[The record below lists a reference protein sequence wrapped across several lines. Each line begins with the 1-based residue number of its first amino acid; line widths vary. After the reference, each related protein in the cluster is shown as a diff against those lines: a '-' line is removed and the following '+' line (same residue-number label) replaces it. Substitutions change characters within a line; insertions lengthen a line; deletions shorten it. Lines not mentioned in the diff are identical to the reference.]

1 MFMAR
6 EHETRDWEFSFSVM
20 VLVSRIFGTVFPLYP
35 KGECMIP
42 LSWALNWSKV
52 CRQTNA
58 RHIQL
63 YCTINE
69 GQVNLLLLL
78 TCLYWIPVSKY
89 AFNAHGGGSLGLQ
102 MEYLAGRY
110 CFHFLIG

>member
-1 MFMAR
+1 MAR

-20 VLVSRIFGTVFPLYP
+20 VLVSRIFGTVFPFYP

-42 LSWALNWSKV
+42 LSWALNWNKV

-58 RHIQL
+58 GHIQL

-69 GQVNLLLLL
+69 GQVNLLLGN
-78 TCLYWIPVSKY
+78 PHVSVLDSR
-89 AFNAHGGGSLGLQ
+89 FEVCTSTRTEGFPWVTNGIL
-102 MEYLAGRY
+102 
-110 CFHFLIG
+110 CW